1 MDEERRQWLESAP
14 LQRLIGI
21 AGHVSSQRWHR
32 VTSSQHG
39 MTSAGASTLLVL
51 AFGVDRGGFDAGT
64 PGRATSGDLAR
75 RLWITPA
82 TMTGIIDNLERDGYV
97 QRTRDDADR
106 RQVWISITA
115 AGMAQM
121 RQLAAQLQ
129 QEFPLTATERDPEKV
144 AIIRQYLIEVIEL
157 YYDKEGK
164 EGEDG
169 ERNDGPAPRGGGP
182 RPDQAVP
189 ETSGQRG

>member
-32 VTSSQHG
+32 ATSTQHG
-39 MTSAGASTLLVL
+39 MTSAGASVLLVL
-51 AFGVDRGGFDAGT
+51 AFGVDRAGFDAGT
-64 PGRATSGDLAR
+64 PGRATTGDLAR

-97 QRTRDDADR
+97 ERTRDDADR
-106 RQVWISITA
+106 RQVWVSATA
-115 AGMAQM
+115 VGMARV
-121 RQLAAQLQ
+121 RQLATQLQ
-129 QEFPLTATERDPEKV
+129 KEFPLTATEQDPEKV

-157 YYDKEGK
+157 YYEK

-169 ERNDGPAPRGGGP
+169 ERNDGTAAGGGGP
-182 RPDQAVP
+182 RPDQAIP
-189 ETSGQRG
+189 EASGQRG